1 MAVAVERDARA
12 DIKVGERRRQDLVPE
27 VWRTRETAALGLVPA
42 VRAGVLAAV
51 HAEVEGLVEG
61 VELLRQASLEL
72 NETESKVKELVERAD
87 GILELRDFGG

>member
-1 MAVAVERDARA
+1 M
-12 DIKVGERRRQDLVPE
+12 IKRKRRTDLFDSALRQHHNPVSEGDRLDLN
-27 VWRTRETAALGLVPA
+27 ASLALF
-42 VRAGVLAAV
+42 
-51 HAEVEGLVEG
+51 EEG